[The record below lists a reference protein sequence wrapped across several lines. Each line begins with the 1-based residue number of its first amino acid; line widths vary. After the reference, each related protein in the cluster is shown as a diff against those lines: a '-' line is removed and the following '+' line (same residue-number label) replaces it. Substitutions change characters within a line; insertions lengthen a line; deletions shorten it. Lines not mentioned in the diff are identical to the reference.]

1 MNHSA
6 RSLLFL
12 VAVQAAHIQ
21 SSTTPPPAV
30 SSNTDTSVDDY
41 GVWRTDDEQYTP
53 VRTAPH
59 YHHLA
64 IEDLM
69 WVDLSA
75 VSTIESI
82 VLNFKNGDEFY
93 GLVTGIVRKGRKGE
107 SQQESTGPAMTVYFG
122 GFILELYIN
131 GLVLYGANG
140 GQVLHQ
146 ARFTTF
152 KVPASPNRTNTNTDT
167 TTTSSS
173 SSHNLRQRAL
183 QGGAF
188 FGPGSAFD
196 GAFGGPISAVDSD
209 RRLDDCPAG
218 GCGTA
223 RIGRGLNRRRAQNCQ
238 WQTGVEGGY
247 DPCNSPAVS
256 TANLFDP
263 TRDQMLGID
272 PVSCNDFMTFGCNFE
287 QRNGWA

>member
-1 MNHSA
+1 M
-6 RSLLFL
+6 
-12 VAVQAAHIQ
+12 
-21 SSTTPPPAV
+21 
-30 SSNTDTSVDDY
+30 
-41 GVWRTDDEQYTP
+41 
-53 VRTAPH
+53 
-59 YHHLA
+59 
-64 IEDLM
+64 
-69 WVDLSA
+69 
-75 VSTIESI
+75 
-82 VLNFKNGDEFY
+82 
-93 GLVTGIVRKGRKGE
+93 RKGRKGE

-122 GFILELYIN
+122 GFVLELYISEHTHTHTHIHSPHTSLLGVWSFIHSD
-131 GLVLYGANG
+131 GLILYGANG
-140 GQVLHQ
+140 GQVLHK

-196 GAFGGPISAVDSD
+196 GAFGGPISAIDSD

-247 DPCNSPAVS
+247 DPCNNPAVS

-272 PVSCNDFMTFGCNFE
+272 PVTCNDFMTFGCNFE